1 MLSPDFYEQFDVL
14 TFTVSKSLTKFI
26 EVVIVSL
33 NLLYIWRLTITRY
46 LFIVLRSSGN
56 SINAPIDVSLVQYF
70 VVY

>member
-1 MLSPDFYEQFDVL
+1 MNRLMYLLS
-14 TFTVSKSLTKFI
+14 VSKSLTKFI

-33 NLLYIWRLTITRY
+33 NILYIWRLTITRY
-46 LFIVLRSSGN
+46 LLIVLRSSGI